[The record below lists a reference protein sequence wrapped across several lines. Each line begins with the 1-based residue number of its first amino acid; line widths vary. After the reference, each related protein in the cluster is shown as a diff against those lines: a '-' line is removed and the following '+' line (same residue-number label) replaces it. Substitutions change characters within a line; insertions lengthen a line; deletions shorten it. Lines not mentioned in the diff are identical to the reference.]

1 MEPRDPVNPALQP
14 RKTFS
19 RSVRLDI
26 TANICGRVWLALLAL
41 CFAPIY
47 LSLLGVEAFGLV
59 GFYSTMQ
66 VAFTLFDVGLSST
79 LNREMARNAHDSH
92 GAERARDLLKT
103 LQTVYVLL
111 TAGMVILSIL
121 AARPIAQHWIRPDKL
136 SPAAIESAVCYM
148 GVSTSFQMLFAF
160 YSGGLMGLRRQVL
173 YNVVNGSVAT
183 ARFAGSVF
191 ILTKVSRTVE
201 AFFIG
206 QAGVNA
212 LGALVIAFILWRAL
226 PHSATR
232 AKFRLD
238 VLRSNWR
245 FAGGLWATAVLGFL
259 LGQAD
264 KLVVSKLA
272 ALDAFGYY
280 SLAGIVAAS
289 IRILG
294 DSVYTAFFPV
304 FSRLVA
310 ARDLSELKSRY
321 HWASQIMAVA
331 VLPAAGV
338 MMFFPREVVFTW
350 TGNQQAARSMSLLVT
365 LLACGTALS
374 LLASIGYALQL
385 AYAWTRLGFICNL
398 IGCILVIPS
407 LVLALQKYGITG
419 AAAVWALLNA
429 GFVFIGV
436 RIMHCRLLP
445 GEHVRW
451 FLVDI
456 GLPATAMCVAATFL
470 RLSFQPSL
478 SRFIDLA
485 ALGAIYSILLA
496 ASLLAA
502 PGLWRPAWSQW
513 RRRVREDWKENT
525 TVVSQ

>member
-1 MEPRDPVNPALQP
+1 M
-14 RKTFS
+14 
-19 RSVRLDI
+19 SVKLDI
-26 TANICGRVWLALLAL
+26 AANICGRVWLALLAL

-47 LSLLGVEAFGLV
+47 LNLLGVEAFGLV
-59 GFYSTMQ
+59 GVYTTMQ

-79 LNREMARNAHDSH
+79 LNREMARNAHDSK

-103 LQTVYVLL
+103 LQTVYILL
-111 TAGMVILSIL
+111 TAGMVVVSIL
-121 AARPIAQHWIRPDKL
+121 AARPIAQYWIRPDKL
-136 SPAAIESAVCYM
+136 SPGTVQSAVCYM
-148 GVSTSFQMLFAF
+148 GISTSFQMLFAF
-160 YSGGLMGLRRQVL
+160 YSGGLLGLRRQLL
-173 YNVVNGSVAT
+173 YNVVNASAAT
-183 ARFAGSVF
+183 ARFVGSVL

-206 QAGVNA
+206 QAATNA
-212 LGALVIAFILWRAL
+212 LGALAIAYIMWRAL
-226 PHSATR
+226 PRSPRKAR
-232 AKFRLD
+232 FRRE
-238 VLRSNWR
+238 VLSSTWR

-264 KLVVSKLA
+264 KLVVSKLVT
-272 ALDAFGYY
+272 LETFGYY
-280 SLAGIVAAS
+280 SLAGIVASS

-310 ARDLSELKSRY
+310 AGDVFELKCRY
-321 HWASQIMAVA
+321 HRASQIMAVA

-350 TGNQQAARSMSLLVT
+350 TGNQQMAGSVSVLVT

-385 AYAWTRLGFICNL
+385 AYAWTRLGLFCNL
-398 IGCILVIPS
+398 AGCVLFTPALILAV
-407 LVLALQKYGITG
+407 QKYGIAG
-419 AAAVWALLNA
+419 AAAIWVLLNA

-445 GEHVRW
+445 GEYLRW
-451 FLVDI
+451 LVVDV
-456 GLPATAMCVAATFL
+456 GLPAAAMCAAATVL
-470 RLSFQPSL
+470 RLCFQASL
-478 SRFIDLA
+478 SRFINLA
-485 ALGAIYSILLA
+485 ALGAIYWILLA

-502 PGLWRPAWSQW
+502 PGLWRPALNQW
-513 RRRVREDWKENT
+513 RHRFREGWREDT
-525 TVVSQ
+525 TVVSQKAL